1 MYIVKSPH
9 KGHCIVNIV

>member
-9 KGHCIVNIV
+9 KEHCIVNIV